1 MKMLDIISSG
11 GGDGERNSP
20 ACNRHRKDCTPIQES
35 NHSQAMGIFKPHKK
49 LVQQRLTVEVLFENA
64 FPASDPGT
72 LEQLK
77 ELSSRRRA
85 IESINQNSFVTD
97 AVAREMSGGLTSRC
111 EQNIQKVET
120 YLPLLGHFIH
130 HVNIVCENPKM
141 VRWISDLKIRWSSAF
156 TSSSF
161 FHLNGPKLYQINNLH
176 LELSMI
182 LSVLG
187 GLLRN
192 RALEV
197 LSKGIFSTICLH
209 SQKAAG
215 VYQHLALDVLPCLQP
230 ALAPERPP
238 EAVIGVSAAT
248 ALVCLAEA
256 QAVSVRKAEQKGNTG
271 GLLAKLHYGVC
282 EFLNEAIHTLH
293 SATKQCKD
301 ISSFNGGWGCFTL
314 IRGQGYN
321 PCYGEN
327 SVGSAA
333 TLMGPATPNSN

>member
-1 MKMLDIISSG
+1 
-11 GGDGERNSP
+11 
-20 ACNRHRKDCTPIQES
+20 
-35 NHSQAMGIFKPHKK
+35 
-49 LVQQRLTVEVLFENA
+49 
-64 FPASDPGT
+64 
-72 LEQLK
+72 
-77 ELSSRRRA
+77 
-85 IESINQNSFVTD
+85 
-97 AVAREMSGGLTSRC
+97 MSGGLTSRC
-111 EQNIQKVET
+111 EQNIQKVEN
-120 YLPLLGHFIH
+120 YLPLLGNFIH
-130 HVNIVCENPKM
+130 HVNIVCDNPKM

-187 GLLRN
+187 GLLRD

-197 LSKGIFSTICLH
+197 LSKDLVQSASILR
-209 SQKAAG
+209 KAAG

-293 SATKQCKD
+293 SATKQCKN
-301 ISSFNGGWGCFTL
+301 ISSLTFSLC
-314 IRGQGYN
+314 
-321 PCYGEN
+321 
-327 SVGSAA
+327 
-333 TLMGPATPNSN
+333 